1 MLNNIWKILFLVFLF
16 SCAND
21 TISATDDNS
30 SVNQNNLDIITWNIE
45 HYPKHSNTN
54 LYLED
59 IINSIEG
66 LDIIALQEIESSNQ
80 LSMLANN
87 LGPEWVDF
95 RHENSDWG
103 ELSYL
108 INSETVSYQ
117 EPYSILNEY
126 QYYFAY
132 RPPYVLEFDYNN
144 QQFILINV
152 HYKCCGDGTLDEQ
165 DSGDEEFRR
174 LQATYYL
181 DNYISDNFPNSN
193 VIIVGDFNDSLDDDE
208 QNNVF
213 NLFFNSS
220 AYFFADLTMA
230 LENNYW
236 QYWSFPSWPSHLDHI
251 VISNELFDE
260 YENVNSNCNTMVLDG
275 FFDNGWIDYNNYIS
289 DHRPVRLSLD
299 TSQ

>member
-21 TISATDDNS
+21 SISATDDNS
-30 SVNQNNLDIITWNIE
+30 LVNQNNLDIITWNIE

-66 LDIIALQEIESSNQ
+66 IDIIALQEIESSNQ

-95 RHENSDWG
+95 RYENSDWG

-132 RPPYVLEFDYNN
+132 RPPYVLEFDYNK

-152 HYKCCGDGTLDEQ
+152 HYKCCGDGNLDEQ
-165 DSGDEEFRR
+165 DSSDEEFRR

-181 DNYISDNFPNSN
+181 DSYISDNFPNSN

-220 AYFFADLTMA
+220 EYLFTDLPIA

-236 QYWSFPSWPSHLDHI
+236 QYWSFPSWPSHLDHV

-260 YENVNSNCNTMVLDG
+260 YENINSNCNTLVLDN
-275 FFDNGWIDYNNYIS
+275 FFSNGWLDYNNYIS

>member
-21 TISATDDNS
+21 SISATDDNS
-30 SVNQNNLDIITWNIE
+30 LVNQNNLDIITWNIE

-66 LDIIALQEIESSNQ
+66 IDIIALQEIESSNQ

-95 RHENSDWG
+95 RYENSDWG

-132 RPPYVLEFDYNN
+132 RPPYVLEFDYNK

-152 HYKCCGDGTLDEQ
+152 HYKCCGDGNLDEQ
-165 DSGDEEFRR
+165 DSSDEEFRR

-181 DNYISDNFPNSN
+181 DSYISDNFPNSN

-220 AYFFADLTMA
+220 EYLFTDLPMA

-236 QYWSFPSWPSHLDHI
+236 QYWSFPSWPSHLDHV

-260 YENVNSNCNTMVLDG
+260 YENINSNCNTLVLDN
-275 FFDNGWIDYNNYIS
+275 FFSNGWLDYNNYIS

>member
-1 MLNNIWKILFLVFLF
+1 MLNNIWKILFLIFLF

-21 TISATDDNS
+21 SISAADDQS

-66 LDIIALQEIESSNQ
+66 LDIIALQEIESSNH

-117 EPYSILNEY
+117 EPYTILNEY

-220 AYFFADLTMA
+220 EYFFTDLSMA
-230 LENNYW
+230 LENNPW
-236 QYWSFPSWPSHLDHI
+236 LYWSFPNWPSHLDHI
-251 VISNELFDE
+251 LITSELFDE
-260 YENVNSNCNTMVLDG
+260 YEKSTSTCTTLV
-275 FFDNGWIDYNNYIS
+275 FDNLFNNGWLGYDIYIS
-289 DHRPVRLSLD
+289 DHRPVQLSLD